1 MRLKKRHNFVLE
13 KFNNCLTK
21 ICFKMKKLVFALGA
35 VAMLSMVSCG
45 GKKETSAEQ
54 PVTEEV
60 AKDSVAQ
67 EAEQAAVEGEKVAE
81 NVAGA
86 LSEVPKFSNEE
97 TQKFA
102 EEYAAFQKEAI
113 EAAKAKDAAKVA
125 ELTQKAQEWAKSAQE
140 KVLKMSPEDQKVW
153 AEWAQKIATEAAA
166 AAQAQ

>member
-1 MRLKKRHNFVLE
+1 MRLKKRHNFVPE

-45 GKKETSAEQ
+45 KKETPAEK
-54 PVTEEV
+54 PATE
-60 AKDSVAQ
+60 AAADSTAQ
-67 EAEQAAVEGEKVAE
+67 EAAQPAAEEKAAEG
-81 NVAGA
+81 VAGA

-102 EEYAAFQKEAI
+102 EEYAAYYKEVL
-113 EAAKAKDAAKVA
+113 EASKAKDAAKLA
-125 ELTQKAQEWAKSAQE
+125 ELGQKGQELAKSAQE
-140 KVLKMSPEDQKVW
+140 KMTKMSAEDAKVW
-153 AEWAQKIATEAAA
+153 AEWAQKIAA

>member
-1 MRLKKRHNFVLE
+1 
-13 KFNNCLTK
+13 
-21 ICFKMKKLVFALGA
+21 
-35 VAMLSMVSCG
+35 
-45 GKKETSAEQ
+45 
-54 PVTEEV
+54 
-60 AKDSVAQ
+60 VAQ
-67 EAEQAAVEGEKVAE
+67 ETQQPAVEEA
-81 NVAGA
+81 VAGA

-153 AEWAQKIATEAAA
+153 GEWAQKIATEVAA

>member
-1 MRLKKRHNFVLE
+1 
-13 KFNNCLTK
+13 
-21 ICFKMKKLVFALGA
+21 MKKLVFALGA

-45 GKKETSAEQ
+45 KKETPAEK
-54 PVTEEV
+54 PAAE
-60 AKDSVAQ
+60 AAADSTAQ
-67 EAEQAAVEGEKVAE
+67 EAAQPAVEEKAAE
-81 NVAGA
+81 GVAGA

-113 EAAKAKDAAKVA
+113 EAYKSKDAAKIT

-140 KVLKMSPEDQKVW
+140 KMTKMSPEDQKVW
-153 AEWAQKIATEAAA
+153 GEWFQKIGAEVA

>member
-1 MRLKKRHNFVLE
+1 MRLKKRHNFVPE

-45 GKKETSAEQ
+45 KKETPAEQ
-54 PVTEEV
+54 PATE
-60 AKDSVAQ
+60 ATADSVAQ

-81 NVAGA
+81 NVADA
-86 LSEVPKFSNEE
+86 FADVPKFSNEE

-102 EEYAAFQKEAI
+102 EEYAAYYKEVL
-113 EAAKAKDAAKVA
+113 EAAKAKDAAKSA
-125 ELTQKAQEWAKSAQE
+125 ELAQKAQDLAKSAQE
-140 KVLKMSPEDQKVW
+140 KMTKMTPEDAKVW
-153 AEWAQKIATEAAA
+153 GEWAQKIATEVAA

>member
-1 MRLKKRHNFVLE
+1 VRLKKRHNFVPE

-45 GKKETSAEQ
+45 KKETPAEQ
-54 PVTEEV
+54 PTE
-60 AKDSVAQ
+60 ATADSVAQ

-81 NVAGA
+81 NVADA
-86 LSEVPKFSNEE
+86 FADVPKFSNEE

-102 EEYAAFQKEAI
+102 EEYAAYYKEVL
-113 EAAKAKDAAKVA
+113 EASKAKDAAKLA
-125 ELTQKAQEWAKSAQE
+125 ELGQKGQELAKSAQE
-140 KVLKMSPEDQKVW
+140 KM
-153 AEWAQKIATEAAA
+153 KIAA

>member
-1 MRLKKRHNFVLE
+1 M
-13 KFNNCLTK
+13 TIK
-21 ICFKMKKLVFALGA
+21 IFLKMKKLVFALGA

-45 GKKETSAEQ
+45 KKETPAEK
-54 PVTEEV
+54 PAAE
-60 AKDSVAQ
+60 AAADSTAQ
-67 EAEQAAVEGEKVAE
+67 EAAQPAVEEKAAE
-81 NVAGA
+81 GVAGA

-153 AEWAQKIATEAAA
+153 AEWAQKIAAEAA